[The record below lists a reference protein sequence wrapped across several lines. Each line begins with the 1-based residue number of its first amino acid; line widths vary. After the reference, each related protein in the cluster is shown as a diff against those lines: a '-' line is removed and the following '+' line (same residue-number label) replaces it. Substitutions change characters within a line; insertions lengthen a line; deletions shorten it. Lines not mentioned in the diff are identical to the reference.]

1 MRVVE
6 AIAKRILNLCEERN
20 ISINKLALMSGLT
33 QSTVQSIIG
42 GKSKNP
48 KILTVV
54 VDLFLRNGFSFNR
67 FVELNF
73 DNGNYKLFI
82 INPNEIPEV
91 SKENIRKYLKNN
103 INLLEN
109 SVLSKKAINFI
120 LNF

>member
-48 KILTVV
+48 KILKVV
-54 VDLFLRNGFSFNR
+54 RICDSLDIKLEEFFADKL
-67 FVELNF
+67 F
-73 DNGNYKLFI
+73 DNLDI
-82 INPNEIPEV
+82 E
-91 SKENIRKYLKNN
+91 L
-103 INLLEN
+103 
-109 SVLSKKAINFI
+109 
-120 LNF
+120 